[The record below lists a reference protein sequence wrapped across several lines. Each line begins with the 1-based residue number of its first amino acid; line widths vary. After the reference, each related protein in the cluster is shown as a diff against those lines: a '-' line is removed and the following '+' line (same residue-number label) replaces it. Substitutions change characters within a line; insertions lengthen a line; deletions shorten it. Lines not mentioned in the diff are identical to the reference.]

1 MFLLRYVLRLI
12 FFISLC
18 LSQGPFNSYGIGDVQ
33 VWNSASAG
41 GSSSLGLV
49 SSYRQN
55 ISLANPTTWSNLKY
69 TFLSLSY
76 NGFESALKNNS
87 KNGYSNLQSVQLII
101 PIKNK
106 YALGIEL
113 HPYSYQKIDII
124 DTLLGDN
131 LIAFEDTLLFQKQF
145 VQAGGVMAFDIST
158 SASIFS
164 KTSLAMTFQL
174 LFGSSRQ
181 SKNLLVDEIPYAIS
195 SRLNYS
201 GVNTLFFLKQYAFG
215 FDIFLRSQF
224 AFKPLE
230 AIQTKLYPYFD
241 TNKNGY
247 HDFTYD
253 YSNPGY
259 DFPNPNDVPDP
270 EQSRISNIHEPSSFS
285 FGLSKII
292 YDRLQV
298 SLEFQNNK
306 ENAPYNQELP
316 NGFNKRIIEND
327 KISFGSIWYPSK
339 QSFKFLDNLTFRS
352 GLFFNNFTTDELAH
366 GSLIRMKSKNNVTEF
381 GYSIGFGYKFKAVG
395 NQIDFAYSSSLKSF
409 KASDIGEERLRGFQ
423 IGISIADIW
432 FIKRR
437 QR

>member
-1 MFLLRYVLRLI
+1 MFLLKYVFRLS

-18 LSQGPFNSYGIGDVQ
+18 FSQGPFNSYGIGDLQ
-33 VWNSASAG
+33 DWNSASAG

-55 ISLANPTTWSNLKY
+55 ISLSNPTTWPNLKY

-76 NGFESALKNNS
+76 SGFESALKNNS
-87 KNGYSNLQSVQLII
+87 KNGYSNLQSAQLII

-106 YALGIEL
+106 YAIGIEL
-113 HPYSYQKIDII
+113 HPYSYQKIDMI
-124 DTLLGDN
+124 DSLGND
-131 LIAFEDTLLFQKQF
+131 LIAFEDTLDLQKQF
-145 VQAGGVMAFDIST
+145 VQAGGVMAFDISAST
-158 SASIFS
+158 SIFS
-164 KTSLAMTFQL
+164 RTNLALTFQL

-201 GVNTLFFLKQYAFG
+201 GVNTILFLKHYAFG
-215 FDIFLRSQF
+215 YDFFLRSQF

-230 AIQTKLYPYFD
+230 AVQTKLYPYFD

-247 HDFTYD
+247 HDFSYD
-253 YSNPGY
+253 YLNPGY

-270 EQSRISNIHEPSSFS
+270 EQSRISNIHEPLSFS
-285 FGLSKII
+285 FGVSNTI
-292 YDRLQV
+292 YQRFQV
-298 SLEFQNNK
+298 SFEYQKIK
-306 ENAPYNQELP
+306 ENASYSNQIP

-327 KISFGSIWYPSK
+327 KISFGAIWYPNK
-339 QSFKFLDNLTFRS
+339 QSFKFLDNLTLRS
-352 GLFFNNFTTDELAH
+352 GLFFNNFATDEL
-366 GSLIRMKSKNNVTEF
+366 SDDSTIRIKSKNSVTEF

-409 KASDIGEERLRGFQ
+409 EASDYSEERLRGFQ

>member
-1 MFLLRYVLRLI
+1 MFLLRYVFRLI

-18 LSQGPFNSYGIGDVQ
+18 LSQGPFNSYGIGDLQ
-33 VWNSASAG
+33 DWNSASAG

-55 ISLANPTTWSNLKY
+55 ISLSNPTTWPNLKY

-76 NGFESALKNNS
+76 SGFESTLKNNS
-87 KNGYSNLQSVQLII
+87 KNGYSNLQSAQLII

-106 YALGIEL
+106 YAIGIEL
-113 HPYSYQKIDII
+113 HPYSYQKIDMI
-124 DTLLGDN
+124 DSLGND
-131 LIAFEDTLLFQKQF
+131 LIAFEDTLDLQKQF
-145 VQAGGVMAFDIST
+145 VQAGGVMAFDISAST
-158 SASIFS
+158 SIFS
-164 KTSLAMTFQL
+164 RTNLALTFQL

-201 GVNTLFFLKQYAFG
+201 GVNTILFLKHYAFG
-215 FDIFLRSQF
+215 YDFFLRSQF

-247 HDFTYD
+247 HDFSYD
-253 YSNPGY
+253 YLNPGY
-259 DFPNPNDVPDP
+259 DFPNPNDVPGP
-270 EQSRISNIHEPSSFS
+270 EQSRISNIHEPLSFS
-285 FGLSKII
+285 FGVSNTI
-292 YDRLQV
+292 YQRFQV
-298 SLEFQNNK
+298 SFEYQKSK
-306 ENAPYNQELP
+306 ENASYSNQIP

-327 KISFGSIWYPSK
+327 KISFGAIWYPNK

-352 GLFFNNFTTDELAH
+352 GLFFNNFATDEL
-366 GSLIRMKSKNNVTEF
+366 SDDSTIRIKSKNNVTEF

-409 KASDIGEERLRGFQ
+409 EASDFSEERLRGFQ

>member
-1 MFLLRYVLRLI
+1 MFLLRYVFRLI

-18 LSQGPFNSYGIGDVQ
+18 LSQGPFNSYGIGDLQ
-33 VWNSASAG
+33 DWNSASAG

-55 ISLANPTTWSNLKY
+55 ISLSNPTTWPNLKY

-76 NGFESALKNNS
+76 SGFESALKNNS
-87 KNGYSNLQSVQLII
+87 KNGYSNLQSAQLII

-106 YALGIEL
+106 YAIGIEL
-113 HPYSYQKIDII
+113 HPYSYQKIDMI
-124 DTLLGDN
+124 DSLGND
-131 LIAFEDTLLFQKQF
+131 LIAFEDTLDLQKQF
-145 VQAGGVMAFDIST
+145 VQAGGVMAFDISAST
-158 SASIFS
+158 SIFS
-164 KTSLAMTFQL
+164 RTNLALTFQL

-201 GVNTLFFLKQYAFG
+201 GVNTILFLKHYAFG
-215 FDIFLRSQF
+215 YDFFLRSQF

-230 AIQTKLYPYFD
+230 AVQTKLYPYFD

-247 HDFTYD
+247 HDFSYD
-253 YSNPGY
+253 YLNPGY
-259 DFPNPNDVPDP
+259 DFPNPNDVPGP
-270 EQSRISNIHEPSSFS
+270 EQSRISNIHEPLSFS
-285 FGLSKII
+285 FGVSNTI
-292 YDRLQV
+292 YQRFQV
-298 SLEFQNNK
+298 SFEYQKSK
-306 ENAPYNQELP
+306 ENASYSNQIP

-327 KISFGSIWYPSK
+327 KISFGAIWYPNK

-352 GLFFNNFTTDELAH
+352 GLFFNNFATDELAD
-366 GSLIRMKSKNNVTEF
+366 GSTIRMKSKNNVTEF

-409 KASDIGEERLRGFQ
+409 GASDFNEERLRGFQ

>member
-1 MFLLRYVLRLI
+1 MFLLRYVFRLI

-18 LSQGPFNSYGIGDVQ
+18 LSQGPFNSYGIGDLQ
-33 VWNSASAG
+33 DWNSASAG

-55 ISLANPTTWSNLKY
+55 ISLSNPTTWPNLKY

-76 NGFESALKNNS
+76 SGFESALKNNS
-87 KNGYSNLQSVQLII
+87 KNGYSNLQSAQLII

-106 YALGIEL
+106 YAIGIEL
-113 HPYSYQKIDII
+113 HPYSYQKIDMI
-124 DTLLGDN
+124 DSLGND
-131 LIAFEDTLLFQKQF
+131 LIAFEDTLDLQKQF
-145 VQAGGVMAFDIST
+145 VQAGGVMAFDISAST
-158 SASIFS
+158 SIFS
-164 KTSLAMTFQL
+164 RTNLALTFQL

-201 GVNTLFFLKQYAFG
+201 GVNTILFLKHYAFG
-215 FDIFLRSQF
+215 FDFFLRSQF

-247 HDFTYD
+247 HDFSYD
-253 YSNPGY
+253 YLNPGY
-259 DFPNPNDVPDP
+259 DFPNPNDVPGP
-270 EQSRISNIHEPSSFS
+270 EQSRISNIHEPLSFS
-285 FGLSKII
+285 FGVSNTI
-292 YDRLQV
+292 YQRFQV
-298 SLEFQNNK
+298 SFEYQKSK
-306 ENAPYNQELP
+306 ENASYSNQIP

-327 KISFGSIWYPSK
+327 KISFGAIWYPNK

-352 GLFFNNFTTDELAH
+352 GLFFNNFATDEL
-366 GSLIRMKSKNNVTEF
+366 SDDSTIRIKSKNSVTEF

-409 KASDIGEERLRGFQ
+409 EASDFSEERLRGFQ

>member
-1 MFLLRYVLRLI
+1 MFLLRYVFRLI

-18 LSQGPFNSYGIGDVQ
+18 LSQGPFNSYGIGDQ
-33 VWNSASAG
+33 QDWNSASAG
-41 GSSSLGLV
+41 GSGSIGLV

-55 ISLANPTTWSNLKY
+55 ISLANPTTWPNLKY

-76 NGFESALKNNS
+76 SGFESTLKNNS
-87 KNGYSNLQSVQLII
+87 KNGYSNLQSAQLII

-106 YALGIEL
+106 YAIGIEL
-113 HPYSYQKIDII
+113 HPYSYQKIDMI
-124 DTLLGDN
+124 DSLGND
-131 LIAFEDTLLFQKQF
+131 LIAFEDTLDLQKQF
-145 VQAGGVMAFDIST
+145 VQAGGVMAFDISAST
-158 SASIFS
+158 SIFS
-164 KTSLAMTFQL
+164 RINLALTFQL

-201 GVNTLFFLKQYAFG
+201 GVNTILFLKHYAFG
-215 FDIFLRSQF
+215 YDFFLRSHF
-224 AFKPLE
+224 ALKPLE

-247 HDFTYD
+247 HDFSYD
-253 YSNPGY
+253 YLNPGY

-270 EQSRISNIHEPSSFS
+270 EQSRISNIHEPLSFS
-285 FGLSKII
+285 FGASNTI
-292 YDRLQV
+292 YQRFQV
-298 SLEFQNNK
+298 SFEYQKSK
-306 ENAPYNQELP
+306 ENASYSNQIP

-327 KISFGSIWYPSK
+327 KISFGAIWYPNK

-352 GLFFNNFTTDELAH
+352 GLFFNNFATDEL
-366 GSLIRMKSKNNVTEF
+366 SDDSSIRMKSKNSVTEF

-409 KASDIGEERLRGFQ
+409 EASDFNEERLKGFQ

>member
-1 MFLLRYVLRLI
+1 MFLLRYVSRLI

-18 LSQGPFNSYGIGDVQ
+18 LSQGPFNSYGIGYLQD
-33 VWNSASAG
+33 WNSASAG

-55 ISLANPTTWSNLKY
+55 ISLSNPTTWSNLKY

-76 NGFESALKNNS
+76 NGFESTLKNNS
-87 KNGYSNLQSVQLII
+87 KNGYSNLQSAQLII

-106 YALGIEL
+106 YAMGIEL
-113 HPYSYQKIDII
+113 HPYSYQKIDMI
-124 DTLLGDN
+124 DSLGND
-131 LIAFEDTLLFQKQF
+131 LIAFEDTLDLQKQF
-145 VQAGGVMAFDIST
+145 VQAGGVMAFDISAST
-158 SASIFS
+158 SIFS
-164 KTSLAMTFQL
+164 RTNLALTFQL

-201 GVNTLFFLKQYAFG
+201 GVNTLLFLKHYAFG
-215 FDIFLRSQF
+215 FDFFLRSQF
-224 AFKPLE
+224 SFKPLE

-247 HDFTYD
+247 HDFSYD
-253 YSNPGY
+253 YLNPGY
-259 DFPNPNDVPDP
+259 DFPNPNDVPGP
-270 EQSRISNIHEPSSFS
+270 EQSRISNIHEPLSFS
-285 FGLSKII
+285 FGVSNTI
-292 YDRLQV
+292 YQRFQV
-298 SLEFQNNK
+298 SFEYQKIK
-306 ENAPYNQELP
+306 ENASYSNQIP

-327 KISFGSIWYPSK
+327 KISFGAIWYPNK

-352 GLFFNNFTTDELAH
+352 GLFFNNFVTDELSDD
-366 GSLIRMKSKNNVTEF
+366 GTIRIKSKNSVTEF

-409 KASDIGEERLRGFQ
+409 EATDFSEERLRGFQ

>member
-1 MFLLRYVLRLI
+1 MFLLRYVFRLI

-18 LSQGPFNSYGIGDVQ
+18 LSQGPFNSYGIGDLQ
-33 VWNSASAG
+33 DWNSASAG

-55 ISLANPTTWSNLKY
+55 ISLSNPTTWPNLKY

-76 NGFESALKNNS
+76 SGIEATLKNNS
-87 KNGYSNLQSVQLII
+87 KNGYSNLQTAQLII

-106 YALGIEL
+106 YAIGIEL
-113 HPYSYQKIDII
+113 HPYSYQKIDMI
-124 DTLLGDN
+124 DSLGND
-131 LIAFEDTLLFQKQF
+131 LIAFEDTLDLQKQF
-145 VQAGGVMAFDIST
+145 VQAGGVMAFDISAST
-158 SASIFS
+158 SIFS
-164 KTSLAMTFQL
+164 RTNLALTFQL

-201 GVNTLFFLKQYAFG
+201 GVNTILFLKHYAFG
-215 FDIFLRSQF
+215 YDFFLRSKF

-247 HDFTYD
+247 HDFSYD
-253 YSNPGY
+253 YLNPGY
-259 DFPNPNDVPDP
+259 DFPNPNDVPGP
-270 EQSRISNIHEPSSFS
+270 EQSRISNIHEPLSFS
-285 FGLSKII
+285 FGVSNTI
-292 YDRLQV
+292 YQRFQV
-298 SLEFQNNK
+298 SFEYQKIK
-306 ENAPYNQELP
+306 ENASYSNQIP

-327 KISFGSIWYPSK
+327 KISFGAIWYPNK

-352 GLFFNNFTTDELAH
+352 GLFFNNFTTDEL
-366 GSLIRMKSKNNVTEF
+366 SDDSTIRIKSKNSVTEF

-409 KASDIGEERLRGFQ
+409 EASDFSEERLRGFQ

>member
-12 FFISLC
+12 FLISLC
-18 LSQGPFNSYGIGDVQ
+18 LSQGPFNSYGIGDMQ
-33 VWNSASAG
+33 NWNSASAS

-76 NGFESALKNNS
+76 NGFESTLKNSS
-87 KNGYSNLQSVQLII
+87 KNGYSNLQSAQLII

-113 HPYSYQKIDII
+113 HPYTYQKIDMI
-124 DTLLGDN
+124 DSLGND
-131 LIAFEDTLLFQKQF
+131 LIAFEDTLDLQKQF
-145 VQAGGVMAFDIST
+145 VQAGGVMAFDISAST
-158 SASIFS
+158 SIFS
-164 KTSLAMTFQL
+164 RTNLALTFQL

-201 GVNTLFFLKQYAFG
+201 GVNTILFLKHYAFG
-215 FDIFLRSQF
+215 YDFFLRSQF

-247 HDFTYD
+247 HDFSYD
-253 YSNPGY
+253 YLNPGY
-259 DFPNPNDVPDP
+259 DFPNPNDVPGP
-270 EQSRISNIHEPSSFS
+270 EQSRISDIHEPLSFS
-285 FGLSKII
+285 FGVSNTI
-292 YDRLQV
+292 YQRFQV
-298 SLEFQNNK
+298 SFEYQKIK
-306 ENAPYNQELP
+306 ENASYSNQIP
-316 NGFNKRIIEND
+316 NGFNKRIIEDD
-327 KISFGSIWYPSK
+327 KISFGAIWYPNK

-352 GLFFNNFTTDELAH
+352 GLFFNNFATDEL
-366 GSLIRMKSKNNVTEF
+366 SDDSTIRIKSKNNVTEF

-409 KASDIGEERLRGFQ
+409 ESSDIVEERLRGFQ
-423 IGISIADIW
+423 ISISIADIW

>member
-12 FFISLC
+12 FLISLC
-18 LSQGPFNSYGIGDVQ
+18 LSQGPFNSYGIGDMQ
-33 VWNSASAG
+33 NWNSASAS

-76 NGFESALKNNS
+76 NGFESVLKNNS
-87 KNGYSNLQSVQLII
+87 KNGYSNLQSAQLVI

-113 HPYSYQKIDII
+113 HPYSYQKIDMI
-124 DTLLGDN
+124 DTLGYS
-131 LIAFEDTLLFQKQF
+131 LIAFEDTLDLQKQF
-145 VQAGGVMAFDIST
+145 VQAGGVMAFDISA

-164 KTSLAMTFQL
+164 NTSLAMTFQL

-181 SKNLLVDEIPYAIS
+181 SKNLLVDEIPYSIS

-201 GVNTLFFLKQYAFG
+201 GVNTLFFLKHNAFG
-215 FDIFLRSQF
+215 FDLFFSSQF
-224 AFKPLE
+224 ASKPLE
-230 AIQTKLYPYFD
+230 AIQTKLHPYFD

-247 HDFTYD
+247 HDITYD
-253 YSNPGY
+253 YLNPGY

-270 EQSRISNIHEPSSFS
+270 EQSRIINIHKPSSLS
-285 FGLSKII
+285 IGISKII
-292 YDRLQV
+292 YDKLQF
-298 SLEFQNNK
+298 SFEYQDS
-306 ENAPYNQELP
+306 EDNASYNEELS
-316 NGFNKRIIEND
+316 NGFNKRIVEYD
-327 KISFGSIWYPSK
+327 KISFGAIWYPSK

-352 GLFFNNFTTDELAH
+352 GLFFNNFTTDELAN
-366 GSLIRMKSKNNVTEF
+366 GNFIRTKSKDRITEF
-381 GYSIGFGYKFKAVG
+381 GYSVGFGYKFKAVG

-409 KASDIGEERLRGFQ
+409 ESSDIFEERLRGFQ
-423 IGISIADIW
+423 ISISIADIW

>member
-1 MFLLRYVLRLI
+1 MFLLRCVFRLI

-18 LSQGPFNSYGIGDVQ
+18 LTQGPLNSYGVGDLQ
-33 VWNSASAG
+33 DSNSASVG

-49 SSYRQN
+49 ASYRQN
-55 ISLANPTTWSNLKY
+55 ISLSNPTTWPNLKY

-76 NGFESALKNNS
+76 SGFESTLKNNS
-87 KNGYSNLQSVQLII
+87 KNGYSNLQSAQLII

-106 YALGIEL
+106 YAIGIEL
-113 HPYSYQKIDII
+113 HPYSYQKIDMI
-124 DTLLGDN
+124 DSLGND
-131 LIAFEDTLLFQKQF
+131 LIAFEDTLSLQKQF
-145 VQAGGVMAFDIST
+145 VQAGGVMAFDISAST
-158 SASIFS
+158 SIFS
-164 KTSLAMTFQL
+164 RTNLALTFQL

-201 GVNTLFFLKQYAFG
+201 GVNTILFLKHYAFG
-215 FDIFLRSQF
+215 FDFFLSSQF

-241 TNKNGY
+241 TNKNGF
-247 HDFTYD
+247 HDFSYD
-253 YSNPGY
+253 YLNPGY
-259 DFPNPNDVPDP
+259 DFPNPNDVPGP

-285 FGLSKII
+285 FGVSNTI
-292 YDRLQV
+292 YKRLQV
-298 SLEFQNNK
+298 SIEYQKSK
-306 ENAPYNQELP
+306 ENAPYSDQIP

-327 KISFGSIWYPSK
+327 KISFGAIWYPNK

-352 GLFFNNFTTDELAH
+352 GLFFNNFATDEL
-366 GSLIRMKSKNNVTEF
+366 SDDSTIRIKSKNNVTEF
-381 GYSIGFGYKFKAVG
+381 GYSVGFGYKFKAVG

-409 KASDIGEERLRGFQ
+409 EASGFSEERLRGFQ

>member
-1 MFLLRYVLRLI
+1 MFLLRYVFRLI

-18 LSQGPFNSYGIGDVQ
+18 LSQGPFNSYGIGDLQ
-33 VWNSASAG
+33 DWNSASAG

-55 ISLANPTTWSNLKY
+55 ISLSNPTTWPNLKY

-76 NGFESALKNNS
+76 SGFESALKNNS
-87 KNGYSNLQSVQLII
+87 KNGYSNLQSAQLII

-106 YALGIEL
+106 YAIGIEL
-113 HPYSYQKIDII
+113 HPYSYQKIDMI
-124 DTLLGDN
+124 DSLGND
-131 LIAFEDTLLFQKQF
+131 LIAFEDTLDLQKQF
-145 VQAGGVMAFDIST
+145 VQAGGVMAFDISAST
-158 SASIFS
+158 SIFS
-164 KTSLAMTFQL
+164 RTNLALTFQL

-201 GVNTLFFLKQYAFG
+201 GVNTILFLKHYAFG
-215 FDIFLRSQF
+215 YDFFLRSQF

-230 AIQTKLYPYFD
+230 AVQTKLYPYFD

-247 HDFTYD
+247 HDFSYD
-253 YSNPGY
+253 YLNPGY
-259 DFPNPNDVPDP
+259 DFPNPNDVPGP
-270 EQSRISNIHEPSSFS
+270 EQSRISNIHEPLSFS
-285 FGLSKII
+285 FGVSNTI
-292 YDRLQV
+292 YQRFQV
-298 SLEFQNNK
+298 SFEYQKIK
-306 ENAPYNQELP
+306 ENASYSNQIP

-327 KISFGSIWYPSK
+327 KISFGAIWYPNK
-339 QSFKFLDNLTFRS
+339 QSFKFLDNLTLRS
-352 GLFFNNFTTDELAH
+352 GLFFNNFATDEL
-366 GSLIRMKSKNNVTEF
+366 SDDSTIRIKSKNSVTEF

-409 KASDIGEERLRGFQ
+409 EASDYSEERLRGFQ

>member
-1 MFLLRYVLRLI
+1 MFLLRYVFRLI

-18 LSQGPFNSYGIGDVQ
+18 LSQGPFNSYGIGDLQ
-33 VWNSASAG
+33 DWNSASAG

-55 ISLANPTTWSNLKY
+55 ISLSNPTTWPNLKY

-76 NGFESALKNNS
+76 SGFESALKNNS
-87 KNGYSNLQSVQLII
+87 KNGYSNLQSAQLII

-113 HPYSYQKIDII
+113 HPYSYQKIDMI
-124 DTLLGDN
+124 DSLGND
-131 LIAFEDTLLFQKQF
+131 LIAFEDTLDLQKQF
-145 VQAGGVMAFDIST
+145 VQAGGVMAFDISAST
-158 SASIFS
+158 SIFS
-164 KTSLAMTFQL
+164 RTNLALTFQL

-201 GVNTLFFLKQYAFG
+201 GVNTILFLKHYAFG
-215 FDIFLRSQF
+215 YDFFLRSQF

-247 HDFTYD
+247 HDFSYD
-253 YSNPGY
+253 YLNPGY
-259 DFPNPNDVPDP
+259 DFPNPNDVPGP
-270 EQSRISNIHEPSSFS
+270 EQSRISNIHEPLSFS
-285 FGLSKII
+285 FGVSNTI
-292 YDRLQV
+292 YQRFQV
-298 SLEFQNNK
+298 SFEYQKSK
-306 ENAPYNQELP
+306 ENASYSNQIP

-327 KISFGSIWYPSK
+327 KISFGAIWYPNK

-352 GLFFNNFTTDELAH
+352 GLFFNNFATDEL
-366 GSLIRMKSKNNVTEF
+366 SDDSMIRIKSKNSVTEF

-409 KASDIGEERLRGFQ
+409 EASDFSEERLKGFQ

>member
-1 MFLLRYVLRLI
+1 MFLLRNVLRLI

-18 LSQGPFNSYGIGDVQ
+18 LSQGPFNSYGIGDLQ
-33 VWNSASAG
+33 NWNSASAG

-55 ISLANPTTWSNLKY
+55 ISLANPTTWYNLKY

-76 NGFESALKNNS
+76 NGFESTLENNS
-87 KNGYSNLQSVQLII
+87 KNGYSNLQSAQLIV
-101 PIKNK
+101 PIKDK
-106 YALGIEL
+106 HALGIEL
-113 HPYSYQKIDII
+113 HPYSYQKIDMI
-124 DTLLGDN
+124 DSLGND
-131 LIAFEDTLLFQKQF
+131 LIAFEDTLDLQKQF
-145 VQAGGVMAFDIST
+145 VQAGGVMAFDISAST
-158 SASIFS
+158 SIFS
-164 KTSLAMTFQL
+164 HTNLALTFQL

-181 SKNLLVDEIPYAIS
+181 SNNLLVDDIPYVIS

-201 GVNTLFFLKQYAFG
+201 GVNTILYAKHQAIG
-215 FDIFLRSQF
+215 FDFFFRSQF

-230 AIQTKLYPYFD
+230 AIHTKLYPYFD

-247 HDFTYD
+247 HDFVYD
-253 YSNPGY
+253 YLNPGY

-285 FGLSKII
+285 LGLSNTF
-292 YDRLQV
+292 YQRLQV
-298 SLEFQNNK
+298 SIEFQKSK
-306 ENAPYNQELP
+306 ENASFSGEIP

-327 KISFGSIWYPSK
+327 KVSVGAIWYHSK

-352 GLFFNNFTTDELAH
+352 GLFFNNFTTDELAY
-366 GSLIRMKSKNNVTEF
+366 GSSIRMKSKNNITEF
-381 GYSIGFGYKFKAVG
+381 GYSIGFGYKFNAVG
-395 NQIDFAYSSSLKSF
+395 NQIDFAYNSSLKSF
-409 KASDIGEERLRGFQ
+409 EASDFSEERLRGFQ

>member
-1 MFLLRYVLRLI
+1 MFLLRYVFRLI

-18 LSQGPFNSYGIGDVQ
+18 LSQGPFNSYGIGDLQ
-33 VWNSASAG
+33 DWNSASAG

-55 ISLANPTTWSNLKY
+55 ISLSNPTTWPNLKY

-76 NGFESALKNNS
+76 SGFESALKNNS
-87 KNGYSNLQSVQLII
+87 KNGYSNLQSAQLII

-106 YALGIEL
+106 YAIGIEL
-113 HPYSYQKIDII
+113 HPYSYQKIDMI
-124 DTLLGDN
+124 DSLGND
-131 LIAFEDTLLFQKQF
+131 LIAFEDTLDLQKQF
-145 VQAGGVMAFDIST
+145 VQAGGVMAFDISAST
-158 SASIFS
+158 SIFS
-164 KTSLAMTFQL
+164 RTNLALTFQL

-201 GVNTLFFLKQYAFG
+201 GVNTILFLKHYAFG
-215 FDIFLRSQF
+215 YDFFLRSQF

-247 HDFTYD
+247 HDFSYD
-253 YSNPGY
+253 YLNPGY
-259 DFPNPNDVPDP
+259 DFPNPNDVPGP

-285 FGLSKII
+285 FGVSNTI
-292 YDRLQV
+292 YQRLQV
-298 SLEFQNNK
+298 SLEYQKSK
-306 ENAPYNQELP
+306 ENASYSNQIP

-327 KISFGSIWYPSK
+327 KISFGAIWYPNK
-339 QSFKFLDNLTFRS
+339 QSFKFLDNLTLRS
-352 GLFFNNFTTDELAH
+352 GLFFNNFATDEL
-366 GSLIRMKSKNNVTEF
+366 SDDSTIRIKSKNSVTEF

-409 KASDIGEERLRGFQ
+409 EASDFSEERLKGFQ

>member
-1 MFLLRYVLRLI
+1 MFLLRYVFRLI

-18 LSQGPFNSYGIGDVQ
+18 LSQGPFNSYGIGDLQ
-33 VWNSASAG
+33 DWNSASAG

-55 ISLANPTTWSNLKY
+55 ISLSNPTTWPNLKY

-87 KNGYSNLQSVQLII
+87 KNGYSNLQSAQLII

-106 YALGIEL
+106 YAIGIEL
-113 HPYSYQKIDII
+113 HPYSYQKIDMI
-124 DTLLGDN
+124 DSLGND
-131 LIAFEDTLLFQKQF
+131 LIAFEDTLDLQKQF
-145 VQAGGVMAFDIST
+145 VQAGGVMAFDISAST
-158 SASIFS
+158 SIFS
-164 KTSLAMTFQL
+164 RTNLGLTFQL

-201 GVNTLFFLKQYAFG
+201 GVNTLIFLKHYAFG
-215 FDIFLRSQF
+215 FDFFFRSQF
-224 AFKPLE
+224 AFKPLQ

-247 HDFTYD
+247 HDFSYD
-253 YSNPGY
+253 YLNPGY
-259 DFPNPNDVPDP
+259 DFPNPSDVPDP
-270 EQSRISNIHEPSSFS
+270 EQSRISNIHEPSSNS
-285 FGLSKII
+285 FGLSKTI
-292 YDRLQV
+292 YQRFQV
-298 SLEFQNNK
+298 SFEYQKSK
-306 ENAPYNQELP
+306 ENASYSNQIP
-316 NGFNKRIIEND
+316 NGFNKRIIDNN
-327 KISFGSIWYPSK
+327 KISFGAIWYPNK

-352 GLFFNNFTTDELAH
+352 GLFFNNYATDEL
-366 GSLIRMKSKNNVTEF
+366 SDDSMIRIKSKNSVTEF

-409 KASDIGEERLRGFQ
+409 EASNFSEERLKGFQ
-423 IGISIADIW
+423 IGVSIADIW

>member
-1 MFLLRYVLRLI
+1 MFLLRYVFRLI

-18 LSQGPFNSYGIGDVQ
+18 FSQGPFNSYGIGDLQ
-33 VWNSASAG
+33 DWNSASAG

-55 ISLANPTTWSNLKY
+55 ISLSNPTTWPNLKY

-76 NGFESALKNNS
+76 SGFESTLKNNS
-87 KNGYSNLQSVQLII
+87 KNGYSNLQSAQLII

-106 YALGIEL
+106 YAIGIEL
-113 HPYSYQKIDII
+113 HPYSYQKIDMI
-124 DTLLGDN
+124 DSLGND
-131 LIAFEDTLLFQKQF
+131 LIAFEDTLDLQKQF
-145 VQAGGVMAFDIST
+145 VQAGGVMAFDISAST
-158 SASIFS
+158 SIFS
-164 KTSLAMTFQL
+164 RTNLALTFQL

-201 GVNTLFFLKQYAFG
+201 GVNTLLFLKHYAFG
-215 FDIFLRSQF
+215 FDFFLRSQF

-247 HDFTYD
+247 HDFSYD
-253 YSNPGY
+253 YLNPGY
-259 DFPNPNDVPDP
+259 DFPNPNDVPGP
-270 EQSRISNIHEPSSFS
+270 EQSRISNIHEPLSFS
-285 FGLSKII
+285 FGVSNTI
-292 YDRLQV
+292 YQRFQV
-298 SLEFQNNK
+298 SFEYQKSK
-306 ENAPYNQELP
+306 ENASYSNQIP

-327 KISFGSIWYPSK
+327 KISFGAIWYPNK

-352 GLFFNNFTTDELAH
+352 GLFFNNFATDEL
-366 GSLIRMKSKNNVTEF
+366 SDDSTIRIKSKNSVTEF

-409 KASDIGEERLRGFQ
+409 EASDFSEERLRGFQ

>member
-1 MFLLRYVLRLI
+1 MFLLRYVFRLI

-18 LSQGPFNSYGIGDVQ
+18 LSQGPFNSYGIGDLQ
-33 VWNSASAG
+33 DWNSASAG

-55 ISLANPTTWSNLKY
+55 ISLSNPTTWPNLKY

-76 NGFESALKNNS
+76 SGFESTLKNNS
-87 KNGYSNLQSVQLII
+87 KNGYSNLQSAQLII

-106 YALGIEL
+106 YAIGIEL
-113 HPYSYQKIDII
+113 HPYSYQKIDMI
-124 DTLLGDN
+124 DSLGND
-131 LIAFEDTLLFQKQF
+131 LIAFEDTLDLQKQF
-145 VQAGGVMAFDIST
+145 VQAGGVMAFDISAST
-158 SASIFS
+158 SIFS
-164 KTSLAMTFQL
+164 RTNLALTFQL

-201 GVNTLFFLKQYAFG
+201 GVNTLLFLKHYAFG
-215 FDIFLRSQF
+215 FDFFLRSQF

-247 HDFTYD
+247 HDFSYD
-253 YSNPGY
+253 YLNPGY
-259 DFPNPNDVPDP
+259 DFPNPNDVPGP
-270 EQSRISNIHEPSSFS
+270 EQSRISNIHEPLSFS
-285 FGLSKII
+285 FGVSNTI
-292 YDRLQV
+292 YQRFQV
-298 SLEFQNNK
+298 SFEYQKIK
-306 ENAPYNQELP
+306 ENASYSNQIP

-327 KISFGSIWYPSK
+327 KISFGAIWYPNK

-352 GLFFNNFTTDELAH
+352 GLFFNNFATDEL
-366 GSLIRMKSKNNVTEF
+366 SDDSTIRIKSKNSVTEF

-409 KASDIGEERLRGFQ
+409 EASDFSEERLRGFQ

>member
-1 MFLLRYVLRLI
+1 MFLLRNVFRLI

-18 LSQGPFNSYGIGDVQ
+18 LSQGPFNSYGIGDLQ
-33 VWNSASAG
+33 DWNSASAG

-55 ISLANPTTWSNLKY
+55 ISLSNPTTWPNLKY

-76 NGFESALKNNS
+76 SGFESALKNNS
-87 KNGYSNLQSVQLII
+87 KNGYSNLQSAQLII

-106 YALGIEL
+106 YAIGIEL
-113 HPYSYQKIDII
+113 HPYSYQKIDMI
-124 DTLLGDN
+124 DSLGND
-131 LIAFEDTLLFQKQF
+131 LIAFEDTLDLQKQF
-145 VQAGGVMAFDIST
+145 VQAGGVMAFDISAST
-158 SASIFS
+158 SILSR
-164 KTSLAMTFQL
+164 TNLALTFQL

-201 GVNTLFFLKQYAFG
+201 GVNTILFLKHYAFG
-215 FDIFLRSQF
+215 YDFFLRSQF

-247 HDFTYD
+247 HDFSYD
-253 YSNPGY
+253 YLNPGY
-259 DFPNPNDVPDP
+259 DFPNPNDVPGP
-270 EQSRISNIHEPSSFS
+270 EQSRISNIHEPLSFS
-285 FGLSKII
+285 FGVSNTI
-292 YDRLQV
+292 YQRFQV
-298 SLEFQNNK
+298 SFEYQKSK
-306 ENAPYNQELP
+306 ENASYSNQIP

-327 KISFGSIWYPSK
+327 KISFGAIWYPSK

-352 GLFFNNFTTDELAH
+352 GLFFNNFATDEL
-366 GSLIRMKSKNNVTEF
+366 SDDSTIRIKSKNSVTEF

-409 KASDIGEERLRGFQ
+409 EASDFSEERLRGFQ

>member
-1 MFLLRYVLRLI
+1 MFLLKYVFRLI

-18 LSQGPFNSYGIGDVQ
+18 LSQGPFNSYGIGDLQ
-33 VWNSASAG
+33 DWNSASAG

-55 ISLANPTTWSNLKY
+55 ISLSNPTTWPNLKY

-76 NGFESALKNNS
+76 SGFESALKNNS
-87 KNGYSNLQSVQLII
+87 KNGYSNLQSAQLII

-106 YALGIEL
+106 YAIGIEL
-113 HPYSYQKIDII
+113 HPYSYQKIDMI
-124 DTLLGDN
+124 DSLGND
-131 LIAFEDTLLFQKQF
+131 LIAFEDTLDLQKQF
-145 VQAGGVMAFDIST
+145 VQAGGVMAFDISAST
-158 SASIFS
+158 SIFS
-164 KTSLAMTFQL
+164 RTNLALTFQL

-201 GVNTLFFLKQYAFG
+201 GVNTILFLKHYAFG
-215 FDIFLRSQF
+215 YDFFLRSQF

-230 AIQTKLYPYFD
+230 AVQTKLYPYFD

-247 HDFTYD
+247 HDFSYD
-253 YSNPGY
+253 YLNPGY
-259 DFPNPNDVPDP
+259 DFPNPNDVPGP
-270 EQSRISNIHEPSSFS
+270 EQSRISNIHEPLSFS
-285 FGLSKII
+285 FGVSNTI
-292 YDRLQV
+292 YQRFQV
-298 SLEFQNNK
+298 SFEYQKIK
-306 ENAPYNQELP
+306 ENASYSNQIP

-327 KISFGSIWYPSK
+327 KISFGAIWYPNK

-352 GLFFNNFTTDELAH
+352 GLFFNNFATDEL
-366 GSLIRMKSKNNVTEF
+366 SDDSTIRIKSKNSVTEF

-409 KASDIGEERLRGFQ
+409 EASDFSEERLRGFQ

>member
-1 MFLLRYVLRLI
+1 MFLLKYVFRLI

-18 LSQGPFNSYGIGDVQ
+18 FSQGPFNSYGIGDLQ
-33 VWNSASAG
+33 DWNSASAG

-55 ISLANPTTWSNLKY
+55 ISLSNPTTWPNLKY

-76 NGFESALKNNS
+76 SGFESALKNNS
-87 KNGYSNLQSVQLII
+87 KNGYSNLQSAQLII

-106 YALGIEL
+106 YAIGIEL
-113 HPYSYQKIDII
+113 HPYSYQKIDMI
-124 DTLLGDN
+124 DSLGND
-131 LIAFEDTLLFQKQF
+131 LIAFEDTLDLQKQF
-145 VQAGGVMAFDIST
+145 VQAGGVMAFDISAST
-158 SASIFS
+158 SIFS
-164 KTSLAMTFQL
+164 RTNLALTFQL

-201 GVNTLFFLKQYAFG
+201 GVNTILFLKHYAFG
-215 FDIFLRSQF
+215 YDFFLRSQF

-230 AIQTKLYPYFD
+230 AVQTKLYPYFD

-247 HDFTYD
+247 HDFSYD
-253 YSNPGY
+253 YLNPGY

-270 EQSRISNIHEPSSFS
+270 EQSRILNIHEPLSFS
-285 FGLSKII
+285 FGVSNII
-292 YDRLQV
+292 YQRFQV
-298 SLEFQNNK
+298 SFEYQKSK
-306 ENAPYNQELP
+306 ENASYSIQIP

-327 KISFGSIWYPSK
+327 KISFGAIWYPNK
-339 QSFKFLDNLTFRS
+339 QSFKFLDNLTLRS
-352 GLFFNNFTTDELAH
+352 GLFFNNFATDEL
-366 GSLIRMKSKNNVTEF
+366 SDDSTIRIKSKNSVTEF

-409 KASDIGEERLRGFQ
+409 EASDFSEERLRGFQ

>member
-1 MFLLRYVLRLI
+1 MFLLRYVFRLI

-18 LSQGPFNSYGIGDVQ
+18 LSQGPFNSYGIGDLQ
-33 VWNSASAG
+33 DWNSASAG

-55 ISLANPTTWSNLKY
+55 ISLSNPTTWPNLKY

-76 NGFESALKNNS
+76 SGFESTLKNNS
-87 KNGYSNLQSVQLII
+87 KNGYSNLQSAQLII

-106 YALGIEL
+106 YAIGIEL
-113 HPYSYQKIDII
+113 HPYSYQKIDMI
-124 DTLLGDN
+124 DSLGND
-131 LIAFEDTLLFQKQF
+131 LIAFEDTLDLQKQY
-145 VQAGGVMAFDIST
+145 VQAGGVMAFDISAST
-158 SASIFS
+158 SIFS
-164 KTSLAMTFQL
+164 RTNLALTFQL

-201 GVNTLFFLKQYAFG
+201 GVNTILFLKHYAFG
-215 FDIFLRSQF
+215 YDFFLRSQF

-247 HDFTYD
+247 HDFSYD
-253 YSNPGY
+253 YLNPGY
-259 DFPNPNDVPDP
+259 DFPNPNDVPGP
-270 EQSRISNIHEPSSFS
+270 EQSRISNIHEPLSFS
-285 FGLSKII
+285 FGVSNTI
-292 YDRLQV
+292 YQRFQV
-298 SLEFQNNK
+298 SFEYQKIK
-306 ENAPYNQELP
+306 ENASYSNQIP

-327 KISFGSIWYPSK
+327 KISFGAIWYPNK
-339 QSFKFLDNLTFRS
+339 QSFKFLDNLTLRS
-352 GLFFNNFTTDELAH
+352 GLFFNNFATDEL
-366 GSLIRMKSKNNVTEF
+366 SDDSTIRIKSKNSVTEF

-409 KASDIGEERLRGFQ
+409 EASDYSEERLRGFQ

>member
-1 MFLLRYVLRLI
+1 MFLLRYVLRLV

-33 VWNSASAG
+33 NWNSASAG

-49 SSYRQN
+49 PSYRQN
-55 ISLANPTTWSNLKY
+55 ISLTNPTTWHNLKY

-76 NGFESALKNNS
+76 NGFESTLKNNS
-87 KNGYSNLQSVQLII
+87 KNGYSNLQSAQLII

-113 HPYSYQKIDII
+113 HPYSYQKIDMI
-124 DTLLGDN
+124 DSLGND
-131 LIAFEDTLLFQKQF
+131 LIAFEDTLDLQKQF
-145 VQAGGVMAFDIST
+145 VQAGGVMAFDISAST
-158 SASIFS
+158 SIFS
-164 KTSLAMTFQL
+164 RTNLALTFQL

-201 GVNTLFFLKQYAFG
+201 GVNTILFLKHYAFG
-215 FDIFLRSQF
+215 YDFFFRSQF

-247 HDFTYD
+247 HDFSYD
-253 YSNPGY
+253 YLNPGY
-259 DFPNPNDVPDP
+259 DFPNPNDVPGP
-270 EQSRISNIHEPSSFS
+270 EQSRISNIHEPLSFS
-285 FGLSKII
+285 FGVSNKI
-292 YDRLQV
+292 YQRFQV
-298 SLEFQNNK
+298 SFEYQKSK
-306 ENAPYNQELP
+306 ENASYSNQIP

-327 KISFGSIWYPSK
+327 KISFGAIWYPNK

-352 GLFFNNFTTDELAH
+352 GLFFNNFATDEL
-366 GSLIRMKSKNNVTEF
+366 SDDSTIRIKSKNSVTEF

-409 KASDIGEERLRGFQ
+409 EASDFSEERLRGFQ

>member
-1 MFLLRYVLRLI
+1 MFLLRCVFRII

-18 LSQGPFNSYGIGDVQ
+18 LTQGPLNSYGIGDLQ
-33 VWNSASAG
+33 DWNSASAG

-55 ISLANPTTWSNLKY
+55 ISLSNPTTWPNLKY

-76 NGFESALKNNS
+76 SGFESTLKNNS
-87 KNGYSNLQSVQLII
+87 KNGYSNLQSAQLII
-101 PIKNK
+101 PIRNK

-113 HPYSYQKIDII
+113 HPYSYQKVDMI
-124 DTLLGDN
+124 DTLGNN
-131 LIAFEDTLLFQKQF
+131 LIAFEDTLDLQKQF

-158 SASIFS
+158 STSIFS
-164 KTSLAMTFQL
+164 KTSLALTFQL

-201 GVNTLFFLKQYAFG
+201 GVNTIFFLKHYVFG
-215 FDIFLRSQF
+215 FEFFLRSQF
-224 AFKPLE
+224 PFKPLE
-230 AIQTKLYPYFD
+230 AVQTKLYPYFD

-253 YSNPGY
+253 YLNPGY

-285 FGLSKII
+285 FRLSKII
-292 YDRLQV
+292 YPRLQL
-298 SLEFQNNK
+298 SLELQKSK
-306 ENAPYNQELP
+306 ENASYSEHIP
-316 NGFNKRIIEND
+316 NGFNKRIIENG
-327 KISFGSIWYPSK
+327 KFSAGAIWFPSK
-339 QSFKFLDNLTFRS
+339 QSYKFLDNLIFRA
-352 GLFFNNFTTDELAH
+352 GLFFNNFATDEFAH
-366 GSLIRMKSKNNVTEF
+366 GSTIRKKSKFNITEF

-409 KASDIGEERLRGFQ
+409 EVSDFDEERFRGLQ
-423 IGISIADIW
+423 ISISIADIW

>member
-1 MFLLRYVLRLI
+1 MFLHRHILILI
-12 FFISLC
+12 FFISIC
-18 LSQGPFNSYGIGDVQ
+18 LSQGPFNSYGIGDMQ
-33 VWNSASAG
+33 SWNSASAG

-55 ISLANPTTWSNLKY
+55 ISLSNPTTWPNLKY

-76 NGFESALKNNS
+76 NGFESTLKNNS
-87 KNGYSNLQSVQLII
+87 KNGYSNLQSAQLII

-106 YALGIEL
+106 YAIGIEL
-113 HPYSYQKIDII
+113 HPYSYQKIDMI
-124 DTLLGDN
+124 DSLVND
-131 LIAFEDTLLFQKQF
+131 LIAFEDTLDLQKQF
-145 VQAGGVMAFDIST
+145 VQAGGVMAFDISAST
-158 SASIFS
+158 SIFS
-164 KTSLAMTFQL
+164 RTNLALTFQL

-201 GVNTLFFLKQYAFG
+201 GVNTILFLKHYAFG
-215 FDIFLRSQF
+215 FDFFFRSQF

-247 HDFTYD
+247 HDFSYD
-253 YSNPGY
+253 YLNPGY
-259 DFPNPNDVPDP
+259 DFPNPNDVPGP
-270 EQSRISNIHEPSSFS
+270 EQSRISNIHEPLSFS
-285 FGLSKII
+285 FGVSNTI
-292 YDRLQV
+292 YQRFQV
-298 SLEFQNNK
+298 SFEYQKIK
-306 ENAPYNQELP
+306 ENASYSNQIP
-316 NGFNKRIIEND
+316 NRFNKRIIEND
-327 KISFGSIWYPSK
+327 KISFGAIWYPNK
-339 QSFKFLDNLTFRS
+339 QSFKFLDNLTLRS
-352 GLFFNNFTTDELAH
+352 GLFFKNFATDEL
-366 GSLIRMKSKNNVTEF
+366 SDDSTIRIKSKNSVTEF

-409 KASDIGEERLRGFQ
+409 EASDFSEERLRGFQ

>member
-1 MFLLRYVLRLI
+1 MFLLRYVFRLI

-18 LSQGPFNSYGIGDVQ
+18 LSQGPFNSYGIGDLQ
-33 VWNSASAG
+33 DWNSASAG

-55 ISLANPTTWSNLKY
+55 ISLSNPTTWPNLKY

-76 NGFESALKNNS
+76 SGFESTLKNNS
-87 KNGYSNLQSVQLII
+87 KNGYSNLQSAQLII

-106 YALGIEL
+106 YAIGIEL
-113 HPYSYQKIDII
+113 HPYSYQKIDMI
-124 DTLLGDN
+124 DSLGND
-131 LIAFEDTLLFQKQF
+131 LIAFEDTLDLQKQF
-145 VQAGGVMAFDIST
+145 VQAGGVMAFDISAST
-158 SASIFS
+158 SIFS
-164 KTSLAMTFQL
+164 RTNLALTFQL

-201 GVNTLFFLKQYAFG
+201 GVNTILFLKHYAFG
-215 FDIFLRSQF
+215 FDFFLRSQF

-247 HDFTYD
+247 HDFSYD
-253 YSNPGY
+253 YLNPGY
-259 DFPNPNDVPDP
+259 DFPNPNDVPGP

-285 FGLSKII
+285 FGVSNTI
-292 YDRLQV
+292 YQRFQV
-298 SLEFQNNK
+298 SFEYQKSK
-306 ENAPYNQELP
+306 ENASYSNQIP

-327 KISFGSIWYPSK
+327 KISFGAIWYPNK

-352 GLFFNNFTTDELAH
+352 GLFFNNFATDEL
-366 GSLIRMKSKNNVTEF
+366 SDDSTIRIKSKNNVTEF

-409 KASDIGEERLRGFQ
+409 EASDFSEERLRGFQ

>member
-1 MFLLRYVLRLI
+1 MFLLRYVFRLI

-18 LSQGPFNSYGIGDVQ
+18 LSQGPFNSYGIGDLQ
-33 VWNSASAG
+33 DWNSASAG

-55 ISLANPTTWSNLKY
+55 ISLSNPTTWPNLKY

-76 NGFESALKNNS
+76 NGFESTLKNNS
-87 KNGYSNLQSVQLII
+87 KNGYSNLQSAQLII

-106 YALGIEL
+106 YAIGIEL
-113 HPYSYQKIDII
+113 HPYSYQKIDMI
-124 DTLLGDN
+124 DSLGND
-131 LIAFEDTLLFQKQF
+131 LIAFEDTLDLQKQF
-145 VQAGGVMAFDIST
+145 VQAGGVMAFDISAST
-158 SASIFS
+158 SIFS
-164 KTSLAMTFQL
+164 RTNLALTFQL

-201 GVNTLFFLKQYAFG
+201 GVNTILFLKHYAFG
-215 FDIFLRSQF
+215 FDFFLRSQF

-247 HDFTYD
+247 HDFSYD
-253 YSNPGY
+253 YLNPGY
-259 DFPNPNDVPDP
+259 DFPNPNDVPGP

-285 FGLSKII
+285 FGVSNTI
-292 YDRLQV
+292 YQRFQV
-298 SLEFQNNK
+298 SFEYQKSK
-306 ENAPYNQELP
+306 ENASYSNQIP

-327 KISFGSIWYPSK
+327 KISFGAIWYPNK

-352 GLFFNNFTTDELAH
+352 GLFFNNFATDEL
-366 GSLIRMKSKNNVTEF
+366 SDDSTIRIKSKNNVTEF

-409 KASDIGEERLRGFQ
+409 EASDFSEERLRGFQ

>member
-1 MFLLRYVLRLI
+1 MFLLRYVLRPI
-12 FFISLC
+12 FFVSLC

-33 VWNSASAG
+33 SWNSASAG

-55 ISLANPTTWSNLKY
+55 ISLSNPTTWPNLKY

-76 NGFESALKNNS
+76 SGFESTLKNNS
-87 KNGYSNLQSVQLII
+87 KNGYSNLQSAQLII

-106 YALGIEL
+106 YAIGIEL
-113 HPYSYQKIDII
+113 HPYSYQKIDMI
-124 DTLLGDN
+124 DSLGND
-131 LIAFEDTLLFQKQF
+131 LIAFEDTLDLQKQF
-145 VQAGGVMAFDIST
+145 VQAGGVMAFDISAST
-158 SASIFS
+158 SIFS
-164 KTSLAMTFQL
+164 RTNLALTFQL

-201 GVNTLFFLKQYAFG
+201 GVNTILFLKHYAFG
-215 FDIFLRSQF
+215 YDFFLRSQF

-230 AIQTKLYPYFD
+230 AVQTKLYPYFD

-247 HDFTYD
+247 HDFSYD
-253 YSNPGY
+253 YLNPGY
-259 DFPNPNDVPDP
+259 DFPNPNDVPGPD
-270 EQSRISNIHEPSSFS
+270 QSRISNIHEPLSVS
-285 FGLSKII
+285 FGVSNTI
-292 YDRLQV
+292 YQRFQV
-298 SLEFQNNK
+298 SFEYQKSK
-306 ENAPYNQELP
+306 ENASYSNQIP

-327 KISFGSIWYPSK
+327 KISFGAIWYPNK
-339 QSFKFLDNLTFRS
+339 QSFKFLDNLTLRS
-352 GLFFNNFTTDELAH
+352 GLFFNNFATDELAD
-366 GSLIRMKSKNNVTEF
+366 GSTLRIKSKNNVTEF

-409 KASDIGEERLRGFQ
+409 EASDFSEERLKGFQ

>member
-1 MFLLRYVLRLI
+1 MFLLRYVFRLI

-18 LSQGPFNSYGIGDVQ
+18 LSQGPFNSYGIGDLQ
-33 VWNSASAG
+33 DWNSASAG

-55 ISLANPTTWSNLKY
+55 ISLSNPTTWPNLKY

-76 NGFESALKNNS
+76 SGFESALKNNS
-87 KNGYSNLQSVQLII
+87 KNGYSNLQSAQLII

-106 YALGIEL
+106 YAIGIEL
-113 HPYSYQKIDII
+113 HPYSYQKIDMI
-124 DTLLGDN
+124 DSLGND
-131 LIAFEDTLLFQKQF
+131 LIAFEDTLDLQKQF
-145 VQAGGVMAFDIST
+145 VQAGGVMAFDISAST
-158 SASIFS
+158 SIFS
-164 KTSLAMTFQL
+164 RTNLGLTFQL

-201 GVNTLFFLKQYAFG
+201 GVNTILFLKHYAFG
-215 FDIFLRSQF
+215 YDFFLRSQF

-247 HDFTYD
+247 HDFSYD
-253 YSNPGY
+253 YLNPGY
-259 DFPNPNDVPDP
+259 DFPNPNDVPGP
-270 EQSRISNIHEPSSFS
+270 EQSRISNIHEPLSFS
-285 FGLSKII
+285 FGVSNTI
-292 YDRLQV
+292 YQRFQV
-298 SLEFQNNK
+298 SFEYQKIK
-306 ENAPYNQELP
+306 ENASYSNQIP

-327 KISFGSIWYPSK
+327 KISFGAIWYPNK

-352 GLFFNNFTTDELAH
+352 GLFFNNFATDEL
-366 GSLIRMKSKNNVTEF
+366 SDDSTIRIKSKNSVTEF

-409 KASDIGEERLRGFQ
+409 EASDFSEERLRRFQ